1 MYKNYNKSK
10 ISILLILFGIL
21 PYLFLGT
28 GIHGDDI
35 SQIKIT
41 QNIDFEY
48 FLNPDP
54 KIRGI
59 SSFFLP
65 GYYFFWWAYPV
76 FGYEHQWPYD
86 LIKYIVHLISL
97 FLIFRFLSDYIPRN
111 RAFFGSLIFLFYPAH
126 ESTAYWYMIIPYV
139 LSPALIMY
147 SHHLMRLNQKYKS
160 LMIGTIASFITYS
173 SVPYIFGLSII
184 FIYER
189 YYKKFIF
196 FILPGILYLTYYFI
210 IGYLFPVQEQRI
222 NDNLTIVGFI
232 KNIIIQIISSFDSLF
247 GPSFFIKIYLSIT
260 SISVISLIISFLII
274 FIFRNIVNSKIKFIP
289 WSLIFGV
296 LSVLLFSYCMFA
308 LTGLYTQS
316 SFNLGNRVTIYGS
329 LIMAVLISLLPFN
342 NKFLLFVSLIFI
354 FPVLGISDHW
364 KTWNEK
370 QKILINNIENNKDLA
385 LIEDDNILLIKG
397 NFYSKLGPISHIEF
411 LSMPWVAKSIFE
423 KSVKTEKIMPLTSY
437 VITKDGNLIDNK
449 FKEQFLITY
458 PIYLYDTN
466 TNILKKLNKI
476 ELENIMTNRDRE
488 IRHWVQIID
497 NKNIISFITYLNP
510 RLEYLFKK

>member
-1 MYKNYNKSK
+1 
-10 ISILLILFGIL
+10 
-21 PYLFLGT
+21 
-28 GIHGDDI
+28 
-35 SQIKIT
+35 
-41 QNIDFEY
+41 
-48 FLNPDP
+48 
-54 KIRGI
+54 
-59 SSFFLP
+59 
-65 GYYFFWWAYPV
+65 
-76 FGYEHQWPYD
+76 
-86 LIKYIVHLISL
+86 
-97 FLIFRFLSDYIPRN
+97 
-111 RAFFGSLIFLFYPAH
+111 
-126 ESTAYWYMIIPYV
+126 
-139 LSPALIMY
+139 
-147 SHHLMRLNQKYKS
+147 
-160 LMIGTIASFITYS
+160 
-173 SVPYIFGLSII
+173 
-184 FIYER
+184 
-189 YYKKFIF
+189 
-196 FILPGILYLTYYFI
+196 
-210 IGYLFPVQEQRI
+210 
-222 NDNLTIVGFI
+222 
-232 KNIIIQIISSFDSLF
+232 
-247 GPSFFIKIYLSIT
+247 
-260 SISVISLIISFLII
+260 
-274 FIFRNIVNSKIKFIP
+274 
-289 WSLIFGV
+289 
-296 LSVLLFSYCMFA
+296 MFA